1 MEKIYVI
8 IHGFAGGLYETEPLY
23 NFLRSKNLKVYNIVL
38 AGHGKTRKDL
48 SGFSYKD
55 WIESAVVQVKNIK
68 KQYDKGDKGDKNGK
82 NVELNLIG
90 FSMGGLICVNLTD
103 YFDAAKIVFVNTPVY
118 YWNIGQIIKN
128 IFSDIRHKSY
138 GNINHYRQ
146 SFTKAPFRALLNF
159 LILLNKTKDKFSS
172 VCVKRAN
179 PLILQCLDDDTVK
192 SKSAGFIKNKTG
204 AAAKVIYYK
213 TGGHRVFY
221 SETADNVR
229 DKICADI
236 YDYLKK

>member
-1 MEKIYVI
+1 MDKIYII
-8 IHGFAGGLYETEPLY
+8 IHGFAGGLYEIEPLY
-23 NFLRSKNLKVYNIVL
+23 DFLQSENLNVHCITL

-68 KQYDKGDKGDKNGK
+68 KEYSKKGENA
-82 NVELNLIG
+82 ELNLIG
-90 FSMGGLICVNLTD
+90 FSMGGLICANLTD
-103 YFDAAKIVFVNTPVY
+103 YFDISKIVFVNTPVY
-118 YWNIGQIIKN
+118 YWKIGQIVKN
-128 IFSDIRHKSY
+128 IFSDIRQRSY
-138 GNINHYRQ
+138 SNINHYRQ
-146 SFTKAPFRALLNF
+146 SFAKAPFKALINF

-192 SKSAGFIKNKTG
+192 SKSAGFIKNKIG
-204 AAAKVIYYK
+204 ANARIIYYK

-221 SETADNVR
+221 NETADKVR
-229 DKICADI
+229 DKICTDI
-236 YDYLKK
+236 YDYLQK